1 MSKSEG
7 KKNKGKSRFW
17 LIPVALIFVILGWL
31 GLRAYNAI
39 FKSNVSTHGDK
50 GYVYIPTGS
59 SFDDVVSLMNSGG
72 FIEDVASFRWVSEQ
86 MNYSNNVKPG
96 RYRLHS
102 GMSNRALVSKLRSG
116 DQDPVRITIG
126 LMRNVN
132 ELAGLVARKIEAD
145 SAAIAFLLNDRHYLE
160 VRGYELE
167 EAMSIFIPNTYELY
181 WNTSAEEFLRRM
193 LQERER
199 FWDVE
204 RTGKAKKMGLNT
216 REVMILA
223 SIVEQETRKNDEKP
237 TVAGVYLN
245 RLRKGWKL
253 EADPTLI
260 YAMNDFTIRRVLNE
274 HKKVDSPYNTYMYIG
289 LPPGPICIPSIRS
302 IDAVL
307 ENKQHEYLFFC
318 ARADFSGYHSFA
330 KSYTEHMQNARL
342 FQRELDRRGIRS

>member
-1 MSKSEG
+1 MSKSAV
-7 KKNKGKSRFW
+7 KKHKGKSRFW
-17 LIPVALIFVILGWL
+17 LIPVGFLILLLGWL
-31 GLRAYNAI
+31 GLRSYNAV

-50 GYVYIPTGS
+50 THVCIPTGS
-59 SFDDVVSLMNSGG
+59 SFDDVVNLMNSGG
-72 FIEDVASFRWVSEQ
+72 FIDDEPSFRWVSEQ
-86 MNYSNNVKPG
+86 MNYVDNVKPG

-132 ELAGLVARKIEAD
+132 ELAGLVSRKIEAD
-145 SAAIAFLLNDRHYLE
+145 SSAIAFLLKDSHYLE
-160 VRGYELE
+160 ARGYEKE

-193 LQERER
+193 IQERER
-199 FWDVE
+199 FWDSE
-204 RTGKAKKMGLNT
+204 RTAKAQKMGLNT
-216 REVMILA
+216 QEVMILA
-223 SIVEQETRKNDEKP
+223 SIVEQETRKNDEKAI
-237 TVAGVYLN
+237 VAGVYLN

-260 YAMNDFTIRRVLNE
+260 FAMNDFTIRRVLNQ
-274 HKKVDSPYNTYMYIG
+274 HKMVDSPYNTYMYVG

-307 ENKQHEYLFFC
+307 ENKQHDFFFFC
-318 ARADFSGYHSFA
+318 ARSDFSGYHSFA
-330 KSYTEHMQNARL
+330 KSYGEHMRNARL